1 MRYMIW
7 MTVIFMLLV
16 ILENV
21 RELHTFRIT
30 HANIQTDKLSRE
42 SVELRV
48 AVLSDLHNYTYG
60 KHNRKLLDSIRRE
73 RPDLIL
79 VAGDMLI
86 GKKGVPFTVA
96 GEFMQE
102 VSKIA
107 PVYYGNGNHEQRMKE
122 ERVHYGNEYQ
132 KYRNL
137 LRNSR
142 IRFLENESEFFRW
155 KGERI
160 RVTGLEIPL
169 SYYKKF
175 QGQTLKSEE
184 IEKRIGDADE
194 KHLQILIAHNPVHGA
209 TYAKWGADIVVSGHL
224 HGGIVRLPFL
234 GGMVTPQLR
243 LFPKYSGGVYQEG
256 KTTLVVSKGLG
267 THTFP
272 IRFLN
277 EAEVVM
283 LHIKGRGE

>member
-1 MRYMIW
+1 MKYMIW
-7 MTVIFMLLV
+7 ILTILMLLV
-16 ILENV
+16 ISEIV
-21 RELHTFRIT
+21 RELHTFRVT
-30 HANIQTDKLSRE
+30 HGEIQTDKLSRE
-42 SVELRV
+42 SGELRI

-73 RPDLIL
+73 APDLIL
-79 VAGDMLI
+79 VAGDMLV
-86 GKKGVPFTVA
+86 GKKGEPFTA
-96 GEFMQE
+96 AEEFMQE

-122 ERVHYGNEYQ
+122 ESIHYGNEYQ

-137 LRNSR
+137 LQDFQ
-142 IRFLENESEFFRW
+142 IRFLENESEFFQW
-155 KGERI
+155 KGEQI

-175 QGQTLKSEE
+175 QGQTLKLEE

-194 KHLQILIAHNPVHGA
+194 KHLQILIAHNPVYGEI
-209 TYAKWGADIVVSGHL
+209 YAKWGADIVVSGHL

-272 IRFLN
+272 IRFLD

-283 LHIKGRGE
+283 LQIKGRGE